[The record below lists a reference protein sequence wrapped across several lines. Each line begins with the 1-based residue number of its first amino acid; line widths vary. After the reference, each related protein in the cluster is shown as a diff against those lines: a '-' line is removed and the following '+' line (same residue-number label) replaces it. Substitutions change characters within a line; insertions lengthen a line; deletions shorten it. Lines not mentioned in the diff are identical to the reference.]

1 MSNEIKIGILATA
14 AILVSIFGYK
24 FLKGQNVF
32 GRSNEFYVEY
42 KVVDQLTKSSPV
54 FISGFQVGT
63 VRNIYIKP
71 EDQLTIVVLLNINT
85 EITIPKNTIA
95 AIRPSGIVG
104 GKIIE
109 LIFDKPCNGDDCAQS
124 GDHLKGVNQ
133 GYLDAMVGKEQLHSY
148 LQVLKDGLVDIYDTL
163 AAKSEG
169 PDGQNQIQK
178 TVKDINLIIQNLK
191 TSTNNIKTITDA
203 TASSFPAIMGN
214 LDAVTKN
221 LKTNNDK
228 ITSILTNTEQIT
240 SNFQKVDISKTNESV
255 QTTLKNLDNTLVS
268 TQAAV
273 NDLKKITTEINSGTG
288 TMGKLIK
295 DPQLYDNLNHTS
307 KNLDL
312 LLQDFRLNP
321 KRYVNVSV
329 FGKSQKEYIVPEKDP
344 AYIGL
349 PNK

>member
-14 AILVSIFGYK
+14 AILISIFGYK
-24 FLKGQNVF
+24 FLKGHNVF
-32 GRSNEFYVEY
+32 GNSNEFYVEY

-54 FISGFQVGT
+54 FISGFQVGV

-71 EDQLTIVVLLNINT
+71 EDQLSIVVVLEINP
-85 EITIPKNTIA
+85 EISIPKNTVA

-104 GKIIE
+104 GKIVE
-109 LIFDKPCNGDDCAQS
+109 LIFDKPCAGDNCAKS
-124 GDHLKGVNQ
+124 GDYLKGVNQ
-133 GYLDAMVGKEQLHSY
+133 GYLDAMVGKEQLNSY
-148 LQVLKDGLVDIYDTL
+148 LKVLKEGLVGIYDTL
-163 AAKSEG
+163 AAKAEG
-169 PDGQNQIQK
+169 PDGQNQLQK
-178 TVKDINLIIQNLK
+178 TIKDINVIVQNLK
-191 TSTNNIKTITDA
+191 TSTNNIRIITDA
-203 TASSFPAIMGN
+203 TANSFPSIMGN
-214 LDAVTKN
+214 LDGITKN

-228 ITSILTNTEQIT
+228 ISAIIKNTEAIT
-240 SNFQKVDISKTNESV
+240 SNFQKVDIAKTNESV
-255 QTTLKNLDNTLVS
+255 QLTLKNLDNTLSS
-268 TQAAV
+268 TQVAMA
-273 NDLKKITTEINSGTG
+273 DLKKITSEINSGSG

-329 FGKSQKEYIVPEKDP
+329 FGKKQKDYAVPEKDP

-349 PNK
+349 PKN